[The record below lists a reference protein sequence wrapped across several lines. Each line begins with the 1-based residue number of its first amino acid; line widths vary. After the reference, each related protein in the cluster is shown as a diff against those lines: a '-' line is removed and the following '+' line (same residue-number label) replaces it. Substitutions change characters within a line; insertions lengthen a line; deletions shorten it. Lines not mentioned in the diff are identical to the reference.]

1 MNLETIAL
9 LDLSILLHFIVSAFV
24 STVCCTLRP
33 YPCDWWSYWKTCA
46 GFSRGLALEY
56 VLREVSSFY
65 EGGMSPWMW

>member
-1 MNLETIAL
+1 MNLETNAL
-9 LDLSILLHFIVSAFV
+9 LHLSILLHFILSAFV

-33 YPCDWWSYWKTCA
+33 YPFDWCCHYWKTCA

-65 EGGMSPWMW
+65 E